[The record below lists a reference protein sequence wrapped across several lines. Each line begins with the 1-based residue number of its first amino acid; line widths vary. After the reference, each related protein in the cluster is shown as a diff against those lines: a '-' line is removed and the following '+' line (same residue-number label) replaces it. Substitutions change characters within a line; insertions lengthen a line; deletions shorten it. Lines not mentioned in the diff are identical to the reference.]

1 MDKKKD
7 ISQEELDEI
16 KKRYSHA
23 EIPPVKNWP
32 LYIYYN
38 LLRIFCFIIFG
49 TGAILIALF
58 VEPLIFLGGKKKFK
72 VRTRKVISAT
82 FSFFINMISFLGG
95 SKYKFHGKEKL
106 DAAKGK
112 IIVANHPSYIDVVYL
127 ISCIKNADCI
137 IRGTIA
143 KSIFAGVAKPLY
155 ILNTVGNQEMLDL
168 SKQSLE
174 SGANIIIF
182 PEGTRT
188 PRHGTNQ
195 FKRGAAR
202 IALNANCG
210 IIPIYIGGSDKYGLG
225 KYDPPFSYLH
235 EGHYVYDIHI
245 LDEINIDE
253 FKKMEPQIAARRLTE
268 RIHKEIADTAKKIDG
283 RII

>member
-1 MDKKKD
+1 MSKKKEM
-7 ISQEELDEI
+7 SQEEIEKI
-16 KKRYSHA
+16 KERYSHA
-23 EIPPVKNWP
+23 ELPPVKNW
-32 LYIYYN
+32 LSYIYFN
-38 LLRIFCFIIFG
+38 LLKIFCFTLFG

-58 VEPLIFLGGKKKFK
+58 IEPIVFLCGRKKFK
-72 VRTRKVISAT
+72 YRTRKIISAT
-82 FSFFINMISFLGG
+82 FTFFINLMSITGG

-106 DAAKGK
+106 QNAKGK
-112 IIVANHPSYIDVVYL
+112 IIVANHPSYIDVIYL

-143 KSIFAGVAKPLY
+143 KSIFAGVARPLY
-155 ILNTVGNQEMLDL
+155 ILNTVGNQEMLNL
-168 SKQSLE
+168 SKESLE

-202 IALNANCG
+202 IALNASCG
-210 IIPIYIGGSDKYGLG
+210 IIPVYIGGSDKYGLG
-225 KYDPPFSYLH
+225 KCDPPLSYLH

-245 LDEINIDE
+245 LDEIKIDE
-253 FKKMEPQIAARRLTE
+253 YKNMEAQIAARRLTE
-268 RIHKEIADTAKKIDG
+268 RIHKEIADTAMAVDG
-283 RII
+283 RIV